1 MINQIGNR
9 NRAAFKL
16 TIVDGLFLLIFI
28 SLICT
33 SLINTQY
40 HNCHPF
46 VMLEPLLIS
55 YSLLRVLFSINAK
68 WTSNLLIVV
77 IVIVCAREIWLS
89 YSQLFQN
96 FGIKKGQD
104 ICVGSFSNSGPLG
117 CFFSACSS
125 LFLAVQ
131 SKTSKKIII
140 TLLMIMT
147 ALALVMLVCTL
158 SRASMLAF
166 AISLLFLFMKKE
178 STSSFIRRNWA
189 FLFLS
194 IILISISAYYLKRPS
209 ADGRFL
215 MTRINMQM
223 IYNGGLSGVGLG
235 NYEGAYGEAQA
246 RFFMNYLDP
255 DADLSDIDQIPEKM
269 RMVADCPSYAFNE
282 YLRIGVEAGPIVMFL
297 LLSMLII
304 CIISFYRCDNY
315 WLYPLLSI
323 SFYACFSYPYEINA
337 LLFFIVICLASNNS
351 NEGNNEMT
359 RCFFLIM
366 IIILIPMLVVH
377 ISKNNEL
384 DIRVRKT
391 AMRDVFESRHKVYV
405 LCDCGNLPNGLTD
418 EKILYECGASLYK
431 DGNYACSDSVLL
443 IGAGISSD
451 PMFWNV
457 MGNNSLA
464 QGRYREAEERYK
476 HAFYMVP
483 NRLYPLYLLAKL
495 YHTEGDT
502 ARFLKMAD
510 VVETFV
516 PKVESVNTEMLR
528 SEIRAIKAD
537 YQK

>member
-1 MINQIGNR
+1 MISQIGNR
-9 NRAAFKL
+9 NRSVFKL

-33 SLINTQY
+33 SIINSQY
-40 HNCHPF
+40 HNRYPF

-55 YSLLRVLFSINAK
+55 YSLLRVLFSINSK

-77 IVIVCAREIWLS
+77 IMIVCAREIWLS
-89 YSQLFQN
+89 YSQLFQY
-96 FGIKKGQD
+96 FGIKNGQE

-125 LFLAVQ
+125 LFIAVQ
-131 SKTSKKIII
+131 RKTSKKIILI
-140 TLLMIMT
+140 LLMIMT
-147 ALALVMLVCTL
+147 VFASIMLVCTL

-166 AISLLFLFMKKE
+166 AISLLFLFMKKD
-178 STSSFIRRNWA
+178 SFSSFIKKNWA
-189 FLFLS
+189 SLFFS
-194 IILISISAYYLKRPS
+194 IILISISAYYLKKPS
-209 ADGRFL
+209 ADGRIL
-215 MTRINMQM
+215 MTRINTQM
-223 IYNGGLSGVGLG
+223 IYNVGLSGVGLG

-255 DADLSDIDQIPEKM
+255 DADLSDIDQIPERM

-282 YLRIGVEAGPIVMFL
+282 YLRVGVEAGPIVMFL
-297 LLSMLII
+297 LVSMLII

-323 SFYACFSYPYEINA
+323 SVFACFSYPYEINA
-337 LLFFIVICLASNNS
+337 LLFFLIVCLASNDS
-351 NEGNNEMT
+351 NEVNNIT
-359 RCFFLIM
+359 IRYFFSVM
-366 IIILIPMLVVH
+366 MFILIPILVTH

-384 DIRVRKT
+384 DIRIKKT
-391 AMRDVFESRHKVYV
+391 AMKDVFKNRHKAYV
-405 LCDCGNLPNGLTD
+405 LYDCGNLPDGLTD
-418 EKILYECGASLYK
+418 EKILYECGVSLNK
-431 DGNYACSDSVLL
+431 EGNYAFSDSVLL
-443 IGAGISSD
+443 IGVGISSD

-464 QGRYREAEERYK
+464 QGKYREAEERYK

-502 ARFLKMAD
+502 ARFVKMAD
-510 VVETFV
+510 I
-516 PKVESVNTEMLR
+516 VESFKPKIESTNTEYLR
-528 SEIRAIKAD
+528 SEIRNIRTS
-537 YQK
+537 YQ